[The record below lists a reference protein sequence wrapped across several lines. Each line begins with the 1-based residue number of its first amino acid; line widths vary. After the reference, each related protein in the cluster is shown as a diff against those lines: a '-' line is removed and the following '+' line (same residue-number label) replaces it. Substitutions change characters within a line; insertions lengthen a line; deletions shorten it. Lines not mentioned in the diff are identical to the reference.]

1 MLLQLYGK
9 NNTTKYLATSKG
21 NEAIEEK
28 GRGRKK
34 SHQKRKMA
42 GWK

>member
-1 MLLQLYGK
+1 MIITIIWQKQY
-9 NNTTKYLATSKG
+9 NQYLATSEG
-21 NEAIEEK
+21 NEMIKK

-34 SHQKRKMA
+34 SRQKRKMA